1 MKILKKVQWGGVAL
15 SLLLSVLSSA
25 WVAAYAQ
32 PPSTDANLTSLTVRA
47 TTGGADLSGK
57 LNPSFASATK
67 VYTLRVVNAVS
78 SLDIA
83 VGKPTAASTVSFS
96 FPSSGTAVDVQAT
109 AIALAEGD
117 NSISVDSDG

>member
-1 MKILKKVQWGGVAL
+1 MEILKKVQWGGVAL

-32 PPSTDANLTSLTVRA
+32 SSTDANLTSLTVMA
-47 TTGGADLSGK
+47 TGGADLSGK

-67 VYTLRVVNAVS
+67 AYTLRVVNAVS

-83 VGKPTAASTVSFS
+83 VEKLTAASTVSLY
-96 FPSSGTAVDVQAT
+96 AAMVQ
-109 AIALAEGD
+109 L
-117 NSISVDSDG
+117 